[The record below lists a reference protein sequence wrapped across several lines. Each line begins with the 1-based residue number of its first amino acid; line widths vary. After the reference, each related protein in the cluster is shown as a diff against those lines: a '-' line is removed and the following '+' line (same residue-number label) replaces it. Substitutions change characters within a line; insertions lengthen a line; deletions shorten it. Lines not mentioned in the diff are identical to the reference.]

1 MKKLTK
7 LLVLV
12 MSLALICGIFAVA
25 AFAEDTT
32 GEVENG
38 ATETAKFEYT
48 DSEGVLVSLDATAEN
63 FVSALKNVPSGG
75 TVSLTGDATIIFSE
89 PEGFTGTGNNK
100 DYDIANRSAP
110 YTIDLG
116 GNTLVVATAY
126 PGQYRIKVNRKIT
139 VTNGTLATAGFK
151 STTSEAYAEYPLFFL
166 NNAQAELVFDN
177 VNTYS
182 GCLIYSYS
190 AQGASVTVKGGEHY
204 VLTGGRGA
212 DGAWFS
218 TRSNVNFSA
227 ENALF
232 YTNGSSY
239 VVSFN
244 AGYSAA
250 SKVTEGDKTYT
261 VVTPCT
267 ATFKGCT
274 LIDSGSNTLFKYGTE
289 FVNFTFD
296 DCDIF
301 GKIAFSA
308 STAVNKNADKDNADF
323 HVNMADH
330 PITSEN
336 VTFKNGTRVMGAKA
350 TFGYTVAEGNIG
362 YGISSVTETKNIN
375 VGSTTPYVDIVTNGK
390 SFEETIVPTDVSV
403 KFDVVVGSLEDA
415 WFTENNDY
423 AFTVTS
429 AGTTYYTDHL
439 SVALTY
445 APAGATITLN
455 KDYETVNH
463 GSVGIISNALTIDL
477 NGHRLSISQS
487 SYESYITIAT
497 NETVTIKNGVLVA
510 SGNNQLLNAGEA
522 WAVDRKL
529 DGGIPVFVA
538 YEGANGVTG
547 LAVDLV
553 VDNVDTYVPTIFH
566 NESATGSK
574 FTLNGGNHQALSTT
588 VKLSI
593 NGTKTTALG
602 NGGVIQSRTNTV
614 AEFNNANIYMT
625 YCSSLFA
632 NSHKNVPSG
641 TDSYTKL
648 TYTDCT
654 LIQAGVDN
662 KPIILYSDSNTYA
675 YFNGCDIYGAFITP
689 SKEAGEAFGTKN
701 VIFGEGTRHG
711 WATSYNVT
719 KDGVTTTYNVTTFEP
734 TIAEGIQKFTFN
746 STMKFSD
753 TITVGTTGQFHTND
767 GGVAA
772 FLTAKDFSKSWT
784 CNYAYGTPAF
794 ELVKDGETIQ
804 RPYNSGYT
812 LYTAISNAD
821 EGTTVKL
828 LADYTIE
835 TATSLGSIDKAL
847 TLDLNGHTITVIQE
861 HQNANFGI
869 SATATV
875 TIKNGTFIAGANN
888 SYANI
893 KGAPNYAA
901 PLFRTNATCDL
912 VFDNVTFYGSTVVY
926 NYGQRAA
933 TVKVTFNKFNYYGI
947 FNQADATSPSIVDS
961 RGNIAVTVTDS
972 NLYLEKG
979 YLLSSISNK
988 VTGADTVKKSTFI
1001 FDNCK
1006 IYSTDSSRS
1015 VISNASNR
1023 TFVEF
1028 TNCDIIGTFSPSLK
1042 DWDSSTDTKT
1052 NLNGVPS
1059 SAMPAT
1065 NIVFNEG
1072 CRWGYSGTSALTP
1085 TYKNGIIYLGDST
1098 STNDFFPSTG
1108 SFLNYQDGAF
1118 TIEDGKFVLPT
1129 VASSKTA
1136 TYNYSSSVVEGVDYV
1151 FEYVKGGATYWTP
1164 ETGTDT
1170 IVDVLNSATVGSTI
1184 KLLRDYTWKGTKVKY
1199 VQRDYTLDLG
1209 GFTFTHQ
1216 QSLNAN
1222 KNYTSS
1228 YLDLQNGTFTIKNGT
1243 IRAML
1248 VDAEGNDTGKNY
1260 PVIRMSYSSAAYK
1273 SITLNVEN
1281 VNTYVGPF
1289 IYNMNVP
1296 GVTINITGGE
1306 HHLTNSYQ
1314 NVSGSFIESRANT
1327 NATVT
1332 GAKFYVSNS
1341 TNGLVISMS
1350 YYQTTGDKASSF
1362 VFDGCE
1368 IVCNSSNKNIVPN
1381 SNEFTTIAFNNCK
1394 IVGSITPTKHSFDED
1409 FNGPKTGSIVLD
1421 SATTLETAKIVA
1433 DIVSLSDELMKQLTF
1448 KYTAKGVTY
1457 YATVEDLAAVITNA
1471 DEDTDVTDDVATLVL
1486 LDDIRVHLT
1495 ANLSIGKN
1503 ITIDLNGHT
1512 LFIEQNGIKND
1523 KGAFTASY
1531 SLVTSKSL
1539 KFMNGTVMLAASEQ
1553 YGFGKATAIVQPG
1566 SGAKIYFKDTN
1577 TYGYALTYSY
1587 DKAYSVFVD
1596 GGEHHVN
1603 AAPGNVTYP
1612 GWICGNSNITADV
1625 RNATIYLEY
1634 KSAYLVGFQNY
1645 KVATNVTPESTASFY
1660 NCTIV
1665 DNDSENGIIQGLN
1678 KYSTVT
1684 FEKCDIFGKI
1694 APGATSN
1701 DGDNKNP
1708 VAGSIVIGAGCRFTN
1723 DTIGNSAVKVGAGV
1737 RITEKEF
1744 TETLTFKAANSLWNV
1759 EGFKL
1764 EDSTKTVTYT
1774 MCDAALAGDQGDV
1787 ENSFSVIVNGEV
1799 IGAYADL
1806 ASAIEAA
1813 PAGATIK
1820 LLNDVTIDAYGL
1832 IATID
1837 KALTIDLDGKH
1848 LQIVQ
1853 HMANSQIII
1862 NTTAPVTITNGR
1874 ISCAADAVYR
1884 KTLTSTGQAYDV
1896 GEPIFVSTSVAVDF
1910 TLNGISTYSAGLFYN
1925 TVSGSKF
1932 TVIGGY
1938 HKQNSIT
1945 YPNLTYL
1952 DRALIVSK
1960 ANITVLFQNASID
1973 MDWCGSLLISTAH
1986 NESSYDNAHSTF
1998 TYENCQVYY
2007 TGNDNQIIRVA
2018 NDKTFVY
2025 FKGSDVYGAFVRPT
2039 KKDGSNFTSANL
2051 HFDAN
2056 TTWYNVNPAGKTLVT
2071 PTLPEGYIFASAIGS
2086 AANISFTKYAI
2097 AGQIHN
2103 GTLIFP
2109 ATSTTGSFTVNSVV
2123 AVKGNAQASIT
2134 AGNHVIYCLE
2144 NATLADIVK
2153 IAMAYDGSVITFLS
2167 DITFQPTGY
2176 MDITKNVTFDL
2187 NGHVLTLIH
2196 DGQDK
2201 TFRLNAAVT
2210 ATFENGTIITT
2221 PGASYAENNS
2231 TFCFVYV
2238 NANNANL
2245 VFDGVDGRVTT
2256 LVYAWG
2262 ASYTITVND
2271 GTFVLDTA
2279 AAGMNTSG
2287 FISGQANITA
2297 TVNNTTLFVEN
2308 GYILGAS
2315 SYRQFHNQN
2324 NKETTIEDVKKG
2336 IKSTFTFNNCNI
2348 IGNNVN
2354 KNLISNANEFTTV
2367 TFNGGTIYGNISP
2380 IKNASDGTLNYIQI
2394 GNKFYTN
2401 PTVCTCATFSDTN
2414 GDGKCDNVVGESA
2427 CGKFDPA
2434 ASIKSFTFAE
2444 STAANF
2450 IIGKGTYFSAST
2462 NVKLK
2467 TTLADK
2473 LIAQNIA
2480 KNINIGGINYSFDY
2494 VADYVYVIWY
2504 DANGNELERVPVD
2517 DDFTGIAAPEYTVP
2531 ATGANNGWYQI
2542 GGFVQGGWTTTF
2554 GGNTAVDFSTITDF
2568 SANLNFYP
2576 QASGGI
2582 TAYLS
2587 AAMYNLSIVGQIRN
2601 NFYIPVD
2608 MPENVEILRVY
2619 LVDENGNMIKEVA
2632 GTEILFRDYKNDPVY
2647 YTMYVINYVDAV
2659 SFTESTRVWVDYT
2672 VDGTPLTQKYT
2683 ISPEKYANTVYADS
2697 QKTEG
2702 NQYNDAAYEVV
2713 ADLVRYSYLLSEY
2726 AKAANSSFVID
2737 ASLADLYNKMK
2748 GLCSELP
2755 TDMTPDKSV
2764 NESALAGVGSIAFE
2778 ASEFNPRW
2786 KFTLNESAQIVDIKI
2801 TLLGYNSGV
2810 LDDRTNYGEQIY
2822 GITTVTKTNGYIT
2835 EAYTQNI
2842 PVYNLTQPFTI
2853 TMVKADGTEIS
2864 AITDLNTYY
2873 ADVKD
2878 VAAVADFLK
2887 AVVALANSTVSY
2899 KFPDGKITVN
2909 DVADFWECD
2918 HPADMVNKLD
2928 EVVAYTNVFKPHY
2941 CQKCDSYLFYYED
2954 YGAVADGVTAHN
2966 RATHISG
2973 TNNYEAIYWT
2983 HANANE
2989 WKARTDLSGG
2999 KHVAVIG
3006 NSDPTVA
3013 KNYYISLPEGI
3024 GLYKIDTNLDG
3035 VVDTVYKNGQNLDSI
3050 IVATDTS
3057 WNGVNLLIDD
3067 DSICNHVYSAYDA
3080 DDPNKPATKEE
3091 FAGCDC
3097 GRKHAYTGQPI
3108 FILDEYGSEKVEQ
3121 NWKGKL
3127 TSLSAGA
3134 TNIGFAPGRDML
3146 VHLVDADKN
3155 IYLRY
3160 GANASNG
3167 NAISEVILVHAD
3179 GTIDPSTPV
3188 QWDYTNLNNQDSDKV
3203 MAYAVD
3209 TEEIKISG
3217 LDANGQ
3223 INAIF
3228 ETYVNNDVKQ
3238 YLYHYEQSARNITIR
3253 RSNATVEGLDRIF
3266 LEEAAD
3272 NANNTNDRMAYTFI
3286 KVEYCSD
3293 VTIKD
3298 MLVMNHNSHGGDT
3311 GTSQGSYE
3319 FSAGY
3324 ANDVKWINCDTKN
3337 MFSAGKDGS
3346 LIAYPVYRGLFGTNH
3361 MRNMYLADCTLNSFD
3376 AHTGAYN
3383 VTIEN
3388 STFDH
3393 MNFIGGGL
3401 IKLTNVT
3408 VYPDKDY
3415 AAAIYLRTDYGSTW
3429 KGDLEIDGLTIM
3441 YGEGDMPNNNVIS
3454 LIYGIYVNQYWGF
3467 DTYMPQNVTI
3477 NNFHVEKYKAEII
3490 NGERIETT
3498 LGRDGSDVVV
3508 YYYYG
3513 ATAAAYNKKAGHIN
3527 NLTASEVPATS
3538 AAGKHGPQDK
3548 GDSSITYDY
3557 GTNHLVCTK
3566 NLTITNS
3573 VTMNLPTGDFWKDMN
3588 VSMNGSEYVWTEKK
3602 IGSIVLSAGFEKQ

>member
-1 MKKLTK
+1 MKKSIKILT
-7 LLVLV
+7 LVL
-12 MSLALICGIFAVA
+12 SLALICGALVVA
-25 AFAEDTT
+25 AFAEGETT
-32 GEVENG
+32 IVGITTYAAADFENAKTFDYTPG
-38 ATETAKFEYT
+38 TAKNFGLDQDGKKAVNLDYKKSGGDVVLEKNEVDGNTYFYMDWGTEYEAASG
-48 DSEGVLVSLDATAEN
+48 SEAPYLQASGGNAWV
-63 FVSALKNVPSGG
+63 NVPSADKGELLTEVKYYIFDFDISFSAPQQFKSG
-75 TVSLTGDATIIFSE
+75 TIQHSVYYSSCATDAEKPTASGSGTSYNSFNTFKLSLINNNNVVTIGINGESE
-89 PEGFTGTGNNK
+89 KAVVGANGSWSHVTWILEPYTVTDDNGENFAAKMYLVVDGVIIDVVDHVNNLDSSKFTGGDRTLFYSRDTRITAVGSPAGGSACFDNVALRGFDSTYNGNLASVLAGGIGANLSAWESNL
-100 DYDIANRSAP
+100 YDASKMPAGKAVAKFGEGENEKYFDSLQKAIDAASAGD
-110 YTIDLG
+110 TI
-116 GNTLVVATAY
+116 TLCGDVTD
-126 PGQYRIKVNRKIT
+126 T
-139 VTNGTLATAGFK
+139 VTINKPLTINCGEYTLATPNVAEMHIGALDETTKIYSVNFAFDTEANDHYFTITVGEKNYYTNDISVALSYAPSGTTIDFNSDYYVVSAGNLATIKHGMTINLNGHTFGVSQSAQVDTYIK
-151 STTSEAYAEYPLFFL
+151 IDTTEPVVINGGNGMIVASNNNSSGITGADRAYPIFTTEKAVNFTL
-166 NNAQAELVFDN
+166 NN
-177 VNTYS
+177 VNTAVGAILYNIS
-182 GCLIYSYS
+182 GN
-190 AQGASVTVKGGEHY
+190 GAKLTVNGGEHY
-204 VLTGGRGA
+204 GIYVTQKTFERGMVV
-212 DGAWFS
+212 S
-218 TRSNVNFSA
+218 RSNIDVVFNDA
-227 ENALF
+227 KIHMTYMNALSASSHTAISSGTKLSTFTYNNCYIVQQDATHSLIRQADADSYF
-232 YTNGSSY
+232 YFNDSYVYGLFTRKAGSGKYTGANLIFGEGSAWGSSGSTPNTGNYGSGDGNANFTAADFTVAEGFNSYVITNVTAYTKFVSGSYLNVTSDDKFADTTANTFKTVAKNGSSY
-239 VVSFN
+239 
-244 AGYSAA
+244 
-250 SKVTEGDKTYT
+250 TYT
-261 VVTPCT
+261 
-267 ATFKGCT
+267 
-274 LIDSGSNTLFKYGTE
+274 LSLFSEKAE
-289 FVNFTFD
+289 DMFD
-296 DCDIF
+296 VIF
-301 GKIAFSA
+301 
-308 STAVNKNADKDNADF
+308 
-323 HVNMADH
+323 
-330 PITSEN
+330 
-336 VTFKNGTRVMGAKA
+336 
-350 TFGYTVAEGNIG
+350 
-362 YGISSVTETKNIN
+362 
-375 VGSTTPYVDIVTNGK
+375 TNGEK
-390 SFEETIVPTDVSV
+390 T
-403 KFDVVVGSLEDA
+403 A
-415 WFTENNDY
+415 Y
-423 AFTVTS
+423 A
-429 AGTTYYTDHL
+429 
-439 SVALTY
+439 
-445 APAGATITLN
+445 
-455 KDYETVNH
+455 
-463 GSVGIISNALTIDL
+463 
-477 NGHRLSISQS
+477 
-487 SYESYITIAT
+487 
-497 NETVTIKNGVLVA
+497 
-510 SGNNQLLNAGEA
+510 
-522 WAVDRKL
+522 
-529 DGGIPVFVA
+529 
-538 YEGANGVTG
+538 
-547 LAVDLV
+547 
-553 VDNVDTYVPTIFH
+553 
-566 NESATGSK
+566 
-574 FTLNGGNHQALSTT
+574 TLNGATT
-588 VKLSI
+588 LA
-593 NGTKTTALG
+593 T
-602 NGGVIQSRTNTV
+602 VI
-614 AEFNNANIYMT
+614 
-625 YCSSLFA
+625 
-632 NSHKNVPSG
+632 
-641 TDSYTKL
+641 
-648 TYTDCT
+648 
-654 LIQAGVDN
+654 
-662 KPIILYSDSNTYA
+662 
-675 YFNGCDIYGAFITP
+675 
-689 SKEAGEAFGTKN
+689 
-701 VIFGEGTRHG
+701 
-711 WATSYNVT
+711 
-719 KDGVTTTYNVTTFEP
+719 
-734 TIAEGIQKFTFN
+734 
-746 STMKFSD
+746 
-753 TITVGTTGQFHTND
+753 
-767 GGVAA
+767 AA
-772 FLTAKDFSKSWT
+772 
-784 CNYAYGTPAF
+784 
-794 ELVKDGETIQ
+794 
-804 RPYNSGYT
+804 
-812 LYTAISNAD
+812 AD

-835 TATSLGSIDKAL
+835 TASSLASIDKAL

-861 HQNANFGI
+861 NQNANFGI

-888 SYANI
+888 SYTNI

-901 PLFRTNATCDL
+901 PLFRTNAACDL

-1042 DWDSSTDTKT
+1042 DWDSSTDTAT

-1059 SAMPAT
+1059 SAMPAA
-1065 NIVFNEG
+1065 NIIFNEG
-1072 CRWGYSGTSALTP
+1072 CRWGYSDTSALTP

-1136 TYNYSSSVVEGVDYV
+1136 TYNYASSVVEGVDYV
-1151 FEYVKGGATYWTP
+1151 FEYVKGGNTYWTP
-1164 ETGTDT
+1164 ETSTDT
-1170 IVDVLNSATVGSTI
+1170 IVDILNNATVGSTI

-1199 VQRDYTLDLG
+1199 VQRDYTLDLD

-1216 QSLNAN
+1216 QSFNSA
-1222 KNYTSS
+1222 KNYTTS

-1243 IRAML
+1243 IRSIL
-1248 VDAEGNDTGKNY
+1248 LDGGLDTGKNY
-1260 PVIRMSYSSAAYK
+1260 PFIRMSYSSAAYK
-1273 SITLNVEN
+1273 SITLNIEN
-1281 VNTYVGPF
+1281 VNTYGGTF
-1289 IYNMNVP
+1289 IYNMTVP
-1296 GVTINITGGE
+1296 GVTVNVTGGE

-1314 NVSGSFIESRANT
+1314 NVSGSFIESRANI

-1341 TNGLVISMS
+1341 TNGLVVSMS
-1350 YYQTTGDKASSF
+1350 YKQTTGDKASSF

-1368 IVCNSSNKNIVPN
+1368 IVCDSSNKNIVPI
-1381 SNEFTTIAFNNCK
+1381 SNEFTTIAFNNCN
-1394 IVGSITPTKHSFDED
+1394 IVGSITPAKHSFDSA
-1409 FNGPKTGSIVLD
+1409 FNGPKTGSVVLD
-1421 SATTLETAKIVA
+1421 SATTLDA
-1433 DIVSLSDELMKQLTF
+1433 DTILADVVSMSDANMQQFCF
-1448 KYTAKGVTY
+1448 KYIANGATY
-1457 YATVEDLAAVITNA
+1457 YTSCDLATAISRA
-1471 DEDTDVTDDVATLVL
+1471 GEDTDVTDDVATLVFL
-1486 LDDIRVHLT
+1486 KDIEF
-1495 ANLSIGKN
+1495 NLEEDLGISKN
-1503 ITIDLNGHT
+1503 LTIDLGGKT
-1512 LFIEQNGIKND
+1512 LYLGQSAQAGFSP
-1523 KGAFTASY
+1523 ASG
-1531 SLVTSKSL
+1531 KSFKL
-1539 KFMNGTVMLAASEQ
+1539 MNGTVCVAAENAYANNKDDMQ
-1553 YGFGKATAIVQPG
+1553 THAIVANIG
-1566 SGAKIYFKDTN
+1566 SNAKVYYKDVN
-1577 TYGYALTYSY
+1577 TYGYAITYSWGNP
-1587 DKAYSVFVD
+1587 YSVFVD
-1596 GGEHHVN
+1596 GGEHHMYTAFDN
-1603 AAPGNVTYP
+1603 LTYP
-1612 GWICGNSNITADV
+1612 GWICGNHNITAEV
-1625 RNATIYLEY
+1625 KNATIYLEY

-1645 KVATNVTPESTASFY
+1645 KATSVTPESTAYFY

-1665 DNDSENGIIQGLN
+1665 DNDSEKGIIQGLN
-1678 KYSTVT
+1678 KYSTVN

-1694 APGATSN
+1694 APGATTN
-1701 DGDNKNP
+1701 DGENDKNP
-1708 VAGSIVIGAGCRFTN
+1708 VNGSIVIGAGCRFTN
-1723 DTIGNSAVKVGAGV
+1723 DTIGNSVVKVDAGV
-1737 RITEKEF
+1737 RITAKEF

-1764 EDSTKTVTYT
+1764 EDATKTVTYT
-1774 MCDAALAGDQGDV
+1774 LCDAALAGDQGDV
-1787 ENSFSVIVNGEV
+1787 ENIFSVIVNGEA

-1820 LLNDVTIDAYGL
+1820 LLSDVTIDAYGL

-1848 LQIVQ
+1848 LQIIQYVVGG
-1853 HMANSQIII
+1853 QIYI

-1874 ISCAADAVYR
+1874 ISCAADAAYR
-1884 KTLTSTGQAYDV
+1884 KTFTTTTLAYDV

-1945 YPNLTYL
+1945 YPMDTYL

-1973 MDWCGSLLISTAH
+1973 MDWCGSLLVSTAQ

-2007 TGNDNQIIRVA
+2007 TGNNNQIIRVA

-2051 HFDAN
+2051 HFDTN

-2071 PTLPEGYIFASAIGS
+2071 PTLPEGYIFASTTGN
-2086 AANISFTKYAI
+2086 AAKISFVKYNI
-2097 AGQIHN
+2097 TGQIHA

-2109 ATSTTGSFTVNSVV
+2109 ATSTTGSFTVGSVV
-2123 AVKGNAQASIT
+2123 VKEGDLAYKIT
-2134 AGNHVIYCLE
+2134 AGDTVNYYAKDI
-2144 NATLADIVK
+2144 ALADIVK
-2153 IAMAYDGSVITFLS
+2153 AAMSYDGAVVTFLA
-2167 DITFQPTGY
+2167 DITFQPTGF

-2210 ATFENGTIITT
+2210 ATFENGTIVTT
-2221 PGASYAENNS
+2221 PGASYEKENR

-2238 NANNANL
+2238 NTSNANL

-2256 LVYAWG
+2256 LVYSYG
-2262 ASYTITVND
+2262 FSYTITVND
-2271 GTFVLDTA
+2271 GTFLFDTA
-2279 AAGMNTSG
+2279 AGGMNTPG

-2308 GYILGAS
+2308 SYILGAS
-2315 SYRQFHNQN
+2315 SYRQFHNLSGSKN
-2324 NKETTIEDVKKG
+2324 TIESVKEA

-2348 IGNNVN
+2348 IGNSAS
-2354 KNLISNANEFTTV
+2354 KNLIGNANEFTTV

-2380 IKNASDGTLNYIQI
+2380 EKNASDGTFKYVQI
-2394 GNKFYTN
+2394 GDKFYTN
-2401 PTVCTCATFSDTN
+2401 PTACTCATFSDTN
-2414 GDGKCDNVVGESA
+2414 SDGKCDNVVGEAA
-2427 CGKFDPA
+2427 CGKFDP
-2434 ASIKSFTFAE
+2434 ASIKSFTFAD

-2480 KNINIGGINYSFDY
+2480 ENINIGGINYHFDY
-2494 VADYVYVIWY
+2494 VADYAYVIWH

-2517 DDFTGIAAPEYTVP
+2517 DSFTGIVAPEYTVP

-2697 QKTEG
+2697 QKAEG

-2755 TDMTPDKSV
+2755 TDMTPDESV
-2764 NESALAGVGSIAFE
+2764 DESALAGVGSIAFE

-2853 TMVKADGTEIS
+2853 TMVKANGTEIS
-2864 AITDLNTYY
+2864 ATTDLNTYY

-2899 KFPDGKITVN
+2899 KFPDGKVTVN

-2983 HANANE
+2983 HENANE

-3146 VHLVDADKN
+3146 VHLVDADKK

-3167 NAISEVILVHAD
+3167 NAITEVILVHAD

-3203 MAYAVD
+3203 IAYSVD

-3217 LDANGQ
+3217 LDSNGQ

-3298 MLVMNHNSHGGDT
+3298 MLVMNHNSHAGDT

-3324 ANDVKWINCDTKN
+3324 ANDVKWINCNTKN
-3337 MFSAGKDGS
+3337 MFSAAKDGS

-3361 MRNMYLADCTLNSFD
+3361 MRNMYLADCYLNSFD

-3401 IKLTNVT
+3401 IKLTDVT
-3408 VYPDKDY
+3408 VYTAKNY
-3415 AAAIYLRTDYGSTW
+3415 GSAINLRTDYGSTW
-3429 KGDLEIDGLTIM
+3429 NGDLEIDGLTVK
-3441 YGEGDMPNNNVIS
+3441 YGEDENAKPKRIT
-3454 LIYGIYVNQYWGF
+3454 LIYGEYENQYWGF

-3477 NNFHVEKYKAEII
+3477 NNFHVESYRAEIV
-3490 NGERIETT
+3490 NGERVETFVE
-3498 LGRDGSDVVV
+3498 RDGNISV
-3508 YYYYG
+3508 YYYY
-3513 ATAAAYNKKAGHIN
+3513 ATNS
-3527 NLTASEVPATS
+3527 LEESDVPDTS
-3538 AAGKHGPQDK
+3538 AAGIHGPQDK

-3573 VTMNLPTGDFWKDMN
+3573 VTMNLPTGDFWKNMN
-3588 VSMNGSEYVWTEKK
+3588 FSMNGSEYVWTEKK
-3602 IGSIVLSAGFEKQ
+3602 IAGYVYSAGFEKQ

>member
-1 MKKLTK
+1 MKKSIKILT
-7 LLVLV
+7 LVL
-12 MSLALICGIFAVA
+12 SLALICGALVVA
-25 AFAEDTT
+25 AFAEGETT
-32 GEVENG
+32 IVGITTYAAADFENAKTFTYTPG
-38 ATETAKFEYT
+38 TAKNFGLDQDGKNAVNLDYKKSGGDVVLKKNEVDGNTYFYMDWGT
-48 DSEGVLVSLDATAEN
+48 KYEAASGSEAPYLQAFGGNKWV
-63 FVSALKNVPSGG
+63 NVPSADKGELLTEMKYYIFDFDISFSAPQQFKSG
-75 TVSLTGDATIIFSE
+75 TIQHSVYYSSCAVDAENPTASASGTSYNNFNTFKLSLSNNDNVVTININGESEKAVVGANGSWSHVTWILEPYTVTDANGENFAAKMYLVVDGVIIDVVDHVNNVDSSK
-89 PEGFTGTGNNK
+89 FTGGDRTLFYSRDTRINAVGSPAGGSACFDNIALRSFASTYNGNLATVLANGVGAELTAWESNL
-100 DYDIANRSAP
+100 YDASKMPAGIPLAQLGETYYTDLQAAIDAANAGD
-110 YTIDLG
+110 TITLC
-116 GNTLVVATAY
+116 GNVTD
-126 PGQYRIKVNRKIT
+126 T
-139 VTNGTLATAGFK
+139 VTINKPLTINCGEYTLATPNVAEMHIGALDETTKIYSVNFVFDTEANDHYFTITVGEKNYYTNDISVALNYAPSGTTIDFK
-151 STTSEAYAEYPLFFL
+151 SDYYVVSAGNLATIKHGMTINLNGHTFGVSQSAQVDTYIKIDTTEPVVINGGNGMIVASNNNNSGITDADRAFPIFTTEKAVNFTL
-166 NNAQAELVFDN
+166 NN
-177 VNTYS
+177 VNTAVGAILYNIS
-182 GCLIYSYS
+182 GN
-190 AQGASVTVKGGEHY
+190 GAKLTVNGGEHY
-204 VLTGGRGA
+204 GIYSTQKTFERGMVVSRSNIDVVFNDAKIYMTYMNALSASSHTAISSGDKRSTFTYNNCYIVQQSPTHSLIRQADADSYFYFNNSYVYGLFTRKVASGKYTGANLIFGEGSAWGSSGSTPDTGNYGSGETNANFTAADFTIA
-212 DGAWFS
+212 DGFNSYVIIDVTAYTKFVS
-218 TRSNVNFSA
+218 GSYLNVTSDDKFADATANTFKTVA
-227 ENALF
+227 K
-232 YTNGSSY
+232 NGSSY
-239 VVSFN
+239 I
-244 AGYSAA
+244 
-250 SKVTEGDKTYT
+250 YT
-261 VVTPCT
+261 
-267 ATFKGCT
+267 
-274 LIDSGSNTLFKYGTE
+274 LSLFSEKAE
-289 FVNFTFD
+289 
-296 DCDIF
+296 DIF
-301 GKIAFSA
+301 DVMFTKDGK
-308 STAVNKNADKDNADF
+308 
-323 HVNMADH
+323 
-330 PITSEN
+330 
-336 VTFKNGTRVMGAKA
+336 
-350 TFGYTVAEGNIG
+350 TV
-362 YGISSVTETKNIN
+362 
-375 VGSTTPYVDIVTNGK
+375 
-390 SFEETIVPTDVSV
+390 
-403 KFDVVVGSLEDA
+403 
-415 WFTENNDY
+415 Y
-423 AFTVTS
+423 A
-429 AGTTYYTDHL
+429 
-439 SVALTY
+439 
-445 APAGATITLN
+445 
-455 KDYETVNH
+455 
-463 GSVGIISNALTIDL
+463 
-477 NGHRLSISQS
+477 
-487 SYESYITIAT
+487 
-497 NETVTIKNGVLVA
+497 
-510 SGNNQLLNAGEA
+510 
-522 WAVDRKL
+522 
-529 DGGIPVFVA
+529 
-538 YEGANGVTG
+538 
-547 LAVDLV
+547 
-553 VDNVDTYVPTIFH
+553 
-566 NESATGSK
+566 
-574 FTLNGGNHQALSTT
+574 TLNGATT
-588 VKLSI
+588 LA
-593 NGTKTTALG
+593 T
-602 NGGVIQSRTNTV
+602 VI
-614 AEFNNANIYMT
+614 AA
-625 YCSSLFA
+625 A
-632 NSHKNVPSG
+632 
-641 TDSYTKL
+641 
-648 TYTDCT
+648 
-654 LIQAGVDN
+654 
-662 KPIILYSDSNTYA
+662 
-675 YFNGCDIYGAFITP
+675 
-689 SKEAGEAFGTKN
+689 
-701 VIFGEGTRHG
+701 
-711 WATSYNVT
+711 
-719 KDGVTTTYNVTTFEP
+719 
-734 TIAEGIQKFTFN
+734 
-746 STMKFSD
+746 D
-753 TITVGTTGQFHTND
+753 T
-767 GGVAA
+767 
-772 FLTAKDFSKSWT
+772 
-784 CNYAYGTPAF
+784 
-794 ELVKDGETIQ
+794 
-804 RPYNSGYT
+804 
-812 LYTAISNAD
+812 
-821 EGTTVKL
+821 GTTVKL

-835 TATSLGSIDKAL
+835 TASSVASIDKAL

-861 HQNANFGI
+861 NQNANFGI

-947 FNQADATSPSIVDS
+947 FYQADATSPSIVDS

-972 NLYLEKG
+972 NLYLEKA

-1006 IYSTDSSRS
+1006 IYSTDSSSS
-1015 VISNASNR
+1015 VISNANNR

-1028 TNCDIIGTFSPSLK
+1028 TNCDIIGIFSPSLNN
-1042 DWDSSTDTKT
+1042 WDKNASD
-1052 NLNGVPS
+1052 NVNGVTS
-1059 SAMPAT
+1059 SAMPAA
-1065 NIVFNEG
+1065 NIIFNEG

-1129 VASSKTA
+1129 VSSSKTA

-1216 QSLNAN
+1216 QSFNAN
-1222 KNYTSS
+1222 KDYTTS

-1248 VDAEGNDTGKNY
+1248 LDAEGNDTGKNY
-1260 PVIRMSYSSAAYK
+1260 PFIRMTYSSAAYK

-1281 VNTYVGPF
+1281 VNTYGGPF
-1289 IYNMNVP
+1289 IYNLTAP

-1350 YYQTTGDKASSF
+1350 YKQTTGDKASSF

-1368 IVCNSSNKNIVPN
+1368 IVCDSSNKNIVPN

-1394 IVGSITPTKHSFDED
+1394 IVGSITPTKHSFDSAL
-1409 FNGPKTGSIVLD
+1409 NGPKTGSVVLD

-1433 DIVSLSDELMKQLTF
+1433 DIVSLSDELMKKLTF

-1471 DEDTDVTDDVATLVL
+1471 DTDSNVTDDVATIVL
-1486 LDDIRVHLT
+1486 LNDISINLT
-1495 ANLSIGKN
+1495 ANLSISKN
-1503 ITIDLNGHT
+1503 ITIDLGGKT
-1512 LFIEQNGIKND
+1512 LYLGQSAQAGFSPAAGISFK
-1523 KGAFTASY
+1523 
-1531 SLVTSKSL
+1531 L
-1539 KFMNGTVMLAASEQ
+1539 MNGTVCVAAENAYNNNKTDMQ
-1553 YGFGKATAIVQPG
+1553 THAIVANIG
-1566 SGAKIYFKDTN
+1566 SNAKVYYKDVN
-1577 TYGYALTYSY
+1577 TYGYAITYSY

-1596 GGEHHVN
+1596 GGEHHMYTN
-1603 AAPGNVTYP
+1603 FDNLTYP
-1612 GWICGNSNITADV
+1612 GWICGNHNITAEV
-1625 RNATIYLEY
+1625 KNASIYLEY
-1634 KSAYLVGFQNY
+1634 KAAYLVGFQNY
-1645 KVATNVTPESTASFY
+1645 KVAADATHKSTAYFY

-1665 DNDSENGIIQGLN
+1665 DTDETAGIIQGLN

-1694 APGATSN
+1694 APVATGN
-1701 DGDNKNP
+1701 DAAADKNP
-1708 VAGSIVIGAGCRFTN
+1708 VAGSITIGAGCRFTN

-1787 ENSFSVIVNGEV
+1787 ENSFSVIVNGEA
-1799 IGAYADL
+1799 IGEYTDL

-1820 LLNDVTIDAYGL
+1820 LLSDVTIDAYGL

-1874 ISCAADAVYR
+1874 ISCAADAAYR
-1884 KTLTSTGQAYDV
+1884 KTLTTTNQAYDV
-1896 GEPIFVSTSVAVDF
+1896 GEPIFVATSVAVDF

-1945 YPNLTYL
+1945 YPTATYL
-1952 DRALIVSK
+1952 DRALVVSK

-2018 NDKTFVY
+2018 NSKTFVY

-2039 KKDGSNFTSANL
+2039 NKDSSISGSNFTSANL

-2086 AANISFTKYAI
+2086 AAKISFTKYAI
-2097 AGQIHN
+2097 AGQIHA
-2103 GTLIFP
+2103 GTLSFP

-2123 AVKGNAQASIT
+2123 AVKGNAQAYIT
-2134 AGNHVIYCLE
+2134 AGNHVIYCFE

-2153 IAMAYDGSVITFLS
+2153 IAMSYNGSVITFLT

-2201 TFRLNAAVT
+2201 TFNLNAAVT

-2221 PGASYAENNS
+2221 PGASYEKENR

-2238 NANNANL
+2238 SANNANL
-2245 VFDGVDGRVTT
+2245 VFDGVSGRVTT

-2271 GTFVLDTA
+2271 GTFVLDTVA
-2279 AAGMNTSG
+2279 GGMNTSG

-2308 GYILGAS
+2308 SYVVGAS
-2315 SYRQFHNQN
+2315 SYRQFHNLSGTTN
-2324 NKETTIEDVKKG
+2324 TIESVKEA

-2348 IGNNVN
+2348 IGNSAS
-2354 KNLISNANEFTTV
+2354 KNLIGNANEFTTV
-2367 TFNGGTIYGNISP
+2367 TFNGGTIYGNIAP
-2380 IKNASDGTLNYIQI
+2380 IKNGSDGTLKYVQI
-2394 GNKFYTN
+2394 GDKFYTN
-2401 PTVCTCATFSDTN
+2401 PDACTCATFSDTN
-2414 GDGKCDNVVGESA
+2414 SDGKCDVCEKLNPER
-2427 CGKFDPA
+2427 
-2434 ASIKSFTFAE
+2434 IESFTFAE
-2444 STAANF
+2444 STNANF

-2462 NVKLK
+2462 NVKVK

-2473 LIAQNIA
+2473 LIAQNID
-2480 KNINIGGINYSFDY
+2480 KNINIGGINYYFDY
-2494 VADYVYVIWY
+2494 VTDYVYVIWH

-2517 DDFTGIAAPEYTVP
+2517 DNFTGIAAPEYTVP

-2608 MPENVEILRVY
+2608 MPENVKILGVY
-2619 LVDENGNMIKEVA
+2619 IVDENGNKIKDIS
-2632 GTEILFRDYKNDPVY
+2632 GTEILFKDHRNEPVY
-2647 YTMYVINYVDAV
+2647 YTMYVINYVDAIAL
-2659 SFTESTRVWVDYT
+2659 TESTRVWVDYT
-2672 VDGTPLTQKYT
+2672 VNDITLTQKYT
-2683 ISPEKYANTVYADS
+2683 ISPEKYVNTVYADYVNE
-2697 QKTEG
+2697 TE
-2702 NQYNDAAYEVV
+2702 QYNDAAYNVV
-2713 ADLVRYSYLLSEY
+2713 ADLVRYSYFISVY
-2726 AKAANSSFVID
+2726 ANVED
-2737 ASLADLYNKMK
+2737 ATLTDLYGKMSA
-2748 GLCSELP
+2748 LCSDLS
-2755 TDMTPDKSV
+2755 TDMTPDASV
-2764 NESALAGVGSIAFE
+2764 DTSAIKGLGTIAFE
-2778 ASEFNPRW
+2778 ASQFNPRW

-2801 TLLGYNSGV
+2801 TLQGYNAGF
-2810 LDDRTNYGEQIY
+2810 LDDRTNFGTQTY
-2822 GITTVTKTNGYIT
+2822 GITSVTKVNGYIT
-2835 EAYTQNI
+2835 SAYTANI
-2842 PVYNLTQPFTI
+2842 PVYNLIQPFTI
-2853 TMVKADGTEIS
+2853 TMTKADGTEIS
-2864 AITDLNTYY
+2864 AIFDLNSYY
-2873 ADVKD
+2873 QSVKGT
-2878 VAAVADFLK
+2878 AAAADFLES
-2887 AVVALANSTVSY
+2887 VVALANSTIAY
-2899 KFPDGKITVN
+2899 KFPDGKVTVN
-2909 DVADFWECD
+2909 EVADFWECD
-2918 HPADMVNKLD
+2918 HPADMVNELP
-2928 EVVAYTNVFKPHY
+2928 EHVAYTNVFKPHY

-2954 YGAVADGVTAHN
+2954 YGAVADGVTAHK

-3006 NSDPTVA
+3006 NTDPTVA

-3035 VVDTVYKNGQNLDSI
+3035 EVDTVYKNGQNLGSI

-3067 DSICNHVYSAYDA
+3067 DAICNNYASNYDSK
-3080 DDPNKPATKEE
+3080 DPNKPTEP
-3091 FAGCDC
+3091 CNC
-3097 GRKHAYTGQPI
+3097 GRKHAYVDQPI
-3108 FILDEYGSEKVEQ
+3108 FALDEYGSEKVEQ

-3146 VHLVDADKN
+3146 VHLVDADKK

-3167 NAISEVILVHAD
+3167 NAISEVILVHRD

-3188 QWDYTNLNNQDSDKV
+3188 QWDYTNLNNQASDKV
-3203 MAYAVD
+3203 MAYAAD
-3209 TEEIKISG
+3209 AEEIKISG

-3238 YLYHYEQSARNITIR
+3238 YLYHYESCGRNITIR

-3272 NANNTNDRMAYTFI
+3272 NANNTNDRMAYTFV

-3298 MLVMNHNSHGGDT
+3298 MLVMNHNSHNGDT
-3311 GTSQGSYE
+3311 GASQGSYE
-3319 FSAGY
+3319 FSAGN

-3346 LIAYPVYRGLFGTNH
+3346 LLAYPIYRGLFGTNH
-3361 MRNMYLADCTLNSFD
+3361 TRNMYLADCFLNSFD

-3415 AAAIYLRTDYGSTW
+3415 GAAIYLRTDYGSTW
-3429 KGDLEIDGLTIM
+3429 KGDLEIDTLTIK
-3441 YGEGDMPNNNVIS
+3441 YGVGDMPDRIT
-3454 LIYGIYVNQYWGF
+3454 LIYGKYENQYWGF

-3477 NNFHVEKYKAEII
+3477 NNFHVESYKAEIV
-3490 NGERIETT
+3490 NGERVETFVE
-3498 LGRDGSDVVV
+3498 RDGDINV
-3508 YYYYG
+3508 YYYY
-3513 ATAAAYNKKAGHIN
+3513 AANSLKE
-3527 NLTASEVPATS
+3527 SDVPATS
-3538 AAGKHGPQDK
+3538 AEGKYGPE
-3548 GDSSITYDY
+3548 GNIINENATSNY
-3557 GTNHLVCTK
+3557 GTNHLECTK

-3573 VTMNLPTGDFWKDMN
+3573 VTLTLPTGDFWKNMN
-3588 VSMNGSEYVWTEKK
+3588 ISMNGSEYVWTDY
-3602 IGSIVLSAGFEKQ
+3602 VVWAGFKKQ

>member
-38 ATETAKFEYT
+38 TTETAKFEYKN
-48 DSEGVLVSLDATAEN
+48 SEGVVVSLDATAEN

-89 PEGFTGTGNNK
+89 EEGFTGSGSNK
-100 DYDIANRSAP
+100 DYNIANRYTP

-126 PGQYRIKVNRKIT
+126 PGQYRILVNQKLT
-139 VTNGTLATAGFK
+139 VTNGTLAIAGFN
-151 STTSEAYAEYPLFFL
+151 STTDAAYAEYPLFFL
-166 NNAQAELVFDN
+166 NNPSAKLVFDN

-190 AQGASVTVKGGEHY
+190 AKGASVTVKGGEHY
-204 VLTGGRGA
+204 MLTGGRGA

-239 VVSFN
+239 FVSFD

-267 ATFKGCT
+267 AEFKGCT
-274 LIDSGSNTLFKYGTE
+274 LIDSGSNTLFKIGTE

-308 STAVNKNADKDNADF
+308 SKATNKVADSSDANFQVK
-323 HVNMADH
+323 MADH
-330 PITSEN
+330 PITSKN
-336 VTFKNGTRVMGAKA
+336 VTLKNGTRVMGAKS
-350 TFGYTVAEGNIG
+350 TFGYTVAEGNIA
-362 YGISSVTETKNIN
+362 YGISSVTETKKIN
-375 VGSTTPYVDIVTNGK
+375 VGSTTPYVDIVAGGK
-390 SFEETIVPTDVSV
+390 SFKETIVPTDVSV

-445 APAGATITLN
+445 APAGATVTLN

-463 GSVGIISNALTIDL
+463 GSVGIISNGLTIDL

-487 SYESYITIAT
+487 GYESYITIAT
-497 NETVTIKNGVLVA
+497 NDTVTIKNGVLVA
-510 SGNNQLLNAGEA
+510 SGNNQLLNSGET

-593 NGTKTTALG
+593 NGTKTTTFG
-602 NGGVIQSRTNTV
+602 NGGVIQSRTNMV

-632 NSHKNVPSG
+632 NSHKNVPTG

-654 LIQAGVDN
+654 LIQSGIDK
-662 KPIILYSDSNTYA
+662 KPFILYSDSNTYA
-675 YFNGCDIYGAFITP
+675 YFNGCDIYGAFMTP
-689 SKEAGEAFGTKN
+689 SKEAGEAFGSKN

-711 WATSYNVT
+711 WTASYTSN
-719 KDGVTTTYNVTTFEP
+719 GTTYNVTTFEP

-746 STMKFSD
+746 STMKFAD
-753 TITVGTTGQFHTND
+753 TITVGTSGQFHTND

-772 FLTAKDFSKSWT
+772 FLTVKNFSKSWT
-784 CNYAYGTPAF
+784 CNYAYSSAPVF
-794 ELVKDGETIQ
+794 EIVKDGVTIQ
-804 RPYNSGYT
+804 RPNTDYYT
-812 LYTAISNAD
+812 IKEAIADAD
-821 EGTTVKL
+821 EGSTITL
-828 LADYTIE
+828 LADIKIA
-835 TATSLGSIDKAL
+835 ATSQININKNL
-847 TLDLNGHTITVIQE
+847 TIDLNGHLLDAFLPYHYASDRYYANNSKESNYKIT
-861 HQNANFGI
+861 NFVL
-869 SATATV
+869 SADKTV
-875 TIKNGTFIAGANN
+875 TFKGEQAGSAIIFGCYTNAGQAPVIGTFIKPGKNSTINFEGANLNVSGPQLVGSWDTTGWTLNFNGGYYNKNN
-888 SYANI
+888 SSDGVGWIYANAKSTGATVNINNAYYNTNIAAATGAQTVVNI
-893 KGAPNYAA
+893 KNTVLAATAYSTDYADATFNVSDSYIFNALKPNKVVLGANCYIADTTWLSAATTTFAEGVGVGFGSNSIDHVNYNQKFAVITDENGRVVIDPNAAVFTKTTVTKAYGVTTVKADEVSGYIFSAQGSDGVIYYAND
-901 PLFRTNATCDL
+901 LATIIEKAAA
-912 VFDNVTFYGSTVVY
+912 GSTV
-926 NYGQRAA
+926 
-933 TVKVTFNKFNYYGI
+933 TFL
-947 FNQADATSPSIVDS
+947 ADYSFTSTAKIE
-961 RGNIAVTVTDS
+961 I
-972 NLYLEKG
+972 
-979 YLLSSISNK
+979 
-988 VTGADTVKKSTFI
+988 KKSLTF
-1001 FDNCK
+1001 D
-1006 IYSTDSSRS
+1006 
-1015 VISNASNR
+1015 
-1023 TFVEF
+1023 
-1028 TNCDIIGTFSPSLK
+1028 
-1042 DWDSSTDTKT
+1042 
-1052 NLNGVPS
+1052 LNG
-1059 SAMPAT
+1059 
-1065 NIVFNEG
+1065 
-1072 CRWGYSGTSALTP
+1072 
-1085 TYKNGIIYLGDST
+1085 K
-1098 STNDFFPSTG
+1098 
-1108 SFLNYQDGAF
+1108 
-1118 TIEDGKFVLPT
+1118 
-1129 VASSKTA
+1129 
-1136 TYNYSSSVVEGVDYV
+1136 
-1151 FEYVKGGATYWTP
+1151 
-1164 ETGTDT
+1164 
-1170 IVDVLNSATVGSTI
+1170 
-1184 KLLRDYTWKGTKVKY
+1184 
-1199 VQRDYTLDLG
+1199 TLDVAGTHMVSVFGVKASDVTL
-1209 GFTFTHQ
+1209 TF
-1216 QSLNAN
+1216 
-1222 KNYTSS
+1222 
-1228 YLDLQNGTFTIKNGT
+1228 QNGTIKY
-1243 IRAML
+1243 
-1248 VDAEGNDTGKNY
+1248 KN
-1260 PVIRMSYSSAAYK
+1260 AD
-1273 SITLNVEN
+1273 SIEN
-1281 VNTYVGPF
+1281 NKPNNTFVF
-1289 IYNMNVP
+1289 IDVYDSLS
-1296 GVTINITGGE
+1296 GVTVNLNNLTTHTGMILRSYAASGTVVNINGGE
-1306 HHLTNSYQ
+1306 HNIDYAPADLTASY
-1314 NVSGSFIESRANT
+1314 VESRTNIIFTAT
-1327 NATVT
+1327 NA
-1332 GAKFYVSNS
+1332 KFNLGGNSVFAS
-1341 TNGLVISMS
+1341 TN
-1350 YYQTTGDKASSF
+1350 YKQTENKSSTF
-1362 VFDGCE
+1362 TFNGCE
-1368 IVCNSSNKNIVPN
+1368 INQNNSKTTIIQY
-1381 SNEFTTIAFNNCK
+1381 SNEFTKIYFNDCD
-1394 IVGSITPTKHSFDED
+1394 IVGSITPSHNAGWESTAGD
-1409 FNGPKTGSIVLD
+1409 PKPGSIVLD
-1421 SATTLETAKIVA
+1421 SATTLDA
-1433 DIVSLSDELMKQLTF
+1433 DTILADAVSISDELKAQFCF
-1448 KYTAKGVTY
+1448 KYIAKGVTY
-1457 YATVEDLAAVITNA
+1457 YTSCDLATAISRA
-1471 DEDTDVTDDVATLVL
+1471 GEDTDVTDDVATLVL
-1486 LDDIRVHLT
+1486 LDDIEVHLT

-1512 LFIEQNGIKND
+1512 LFIEQDGTKDAKGNFNG
-1523 KGAFTASY
+1523 SY

-1566 SGAKIYFKDTN
+1566 SGANIYFKDTN
-1577 TYGYALTYSY
+1577 TYGYALAYSY
-1587 DKAYSVFVD
+1587 DKAYSIFVD

-1603 AAPGNVTYP
+1603 AAPGNLTYP
-1612 GWICGNSNITADV
+1612 GWICGNNNITAEV
-1625 RNATIYLEY
+1625 KNASIYLEY

-1645 KVATNVTPESTASFY
+1645 KATTPKSTAYFY
-1660 NCTIV
+1660 NCIIV
-1665 DNDSENGIIQGLN
+1665 DNDSEKGIIQGLN

-1694 APGATSN
+1694 APGATAN
-1701 DGDNKNP
+1701 DAAADNNP
-1708 VAGSIVIGAGCRFTN
+1708 VAGSIVIGVGCRFTN
-1723 DTIGNSAVKVGAGV
+1723 DTIGNSAVKVDTGV
-1737 RITEKEF
+1737 RITAKEF

-1774 MCDAALAGDQGDV
+1774 VCDAALAGDQGDV
-1787 ENSFSVIVNGEV
+1787 VNNFTVIVNGEA
-1799 IGAYADL
+1799 IGSYADL

-1813 PAGATIK
+1813 PAGATVK
-1820 LLNDVTIDAYGL
+1820 LLSDVTIDAYGL

-1837 KALTIDLDGKH
+1837 KALTIDLNGKH
-1848 LQIVQ
+1848 LQIIQYVVGG
-1853 HMANSQIII
+1853 QIYI

-1874 ISCAADAVYR
+1874 ISCAADATYR
-1884 KTLTSTGQAYDV
+1884 KTLTSTTSAYDV
-1896 GEPIFVSTSVAVDF
+1896 GEPIFVATSVAVDF
-1910 TLNGISTYSAGLFYN
+1910 TLDGISTYSAGLFYN

-1938 HKQNSIT
+1938 HKQISIT

-1952 DRALIVSK
+1952 ERALVVSK

-1973 MDWCGSLLISTAH
+1973 MDWCGSLLVSTAQ

-2018 NDKTFVY
+2018 NSKTFVY

-2039 KKDGSNFTSANL
+2039 NKDSSISGSNFTSANL

-2071 PTLPEGYIFASAIGS
+2071 PTLPEGYIFASAAGS
-2086 AANISFTKYAI
+2086 AAKISFMKYAI
-2097 AGQIHN
+2097 TGQIHK

-2109 ATSTTGSFTVNSVV
+2109 ATSTTSSFTVGSVV
-2123 AVKGNAQASIT
+2123 VKEGDLAYKIT
-2134 AGNHVIYCLE
+2134 AGDKVNYYSKDV
-2144 NATLADIVK
+2144 ALADIVTA
-2153 IAMAYDGSVITFLS
+2153 AMSYDGAVVTFLA

-2176 MDITKNVTFDL
+2176 MNITKNVTFDL
-2187 NGHVLTLIH
+2187 DGHVLTLIH

-2201 TFRLNAAVT
+2201 TFNLNAAVT
-2210 ATFENGTIITT
+2210 AKFEDGTIITT
-2221 PGASYAENNS
+2221 PGASYAKNNS

-2238 NANNANL
+2238 SVNNANL

-2271 GTFVLDTA
+2271 GTFVFDTT

-2367 TFNGGTIYGNISP
+2367 TFNGGTIYGNIAP
-2380 IKNASDGTLNYIQI
+2380 IKNGSDGTLNYVQI

-2401 PTVCTCATFSDTN
+2401 PTACTCATFIDTN

-2434 ASIKSFTFAE
+2434 SIKSFTFAE
-2444 STAANF
+2444 STNANF

-2462 NVKLK
+2462 NIKVK

-2480 KNINIGGINYSFDY
+2480 KNITIGGINYSFDY
-2494 VADYVYVIWY
+2494 VTDYVYVIWH
-2504 DANGNELERVPVD
+2504 DANGNELNKVPVD
-2517 DDFTGIAAPEYTVP
+2517 GNFTGIVAPEYTVP
-2531 ATGANNGWYQI
+2531 TTGANNGWYQI

-2554 GGNTAVDFSTITDF
+2554 GGTTAVDFSTITEF
-2568 SANLNFYP
+2568 TANLNFYP

-2608 MPENVEILRVY
+2608 MPENVKILGVY
-2619 LVDENGNMIKEVA
+2619 IVDENGNKIKDVS
-2632 GTEILFRDYKNDPVY
+2632 GTEILFKDHRNEPVY
-2647 YTMYVINYVDAV
+2647 YTMYVINYVDAIAL
-2659 SFTESTRVWVDYT
+2659 TESTRVWVDYT
-2672 VDGTPLTQKYT
+2672 VNDITLTQKYT
-2683 ISPEKYANTVYADS
+2683 ISPEKYVNTVYADYVNE
-2697 QKTEG
+2697 TE
-2702 NQYNDAAYEVV
+2702 QYNDAAYNVV
-2713 ADLVRYSYLLSEY
+2713 ADLVRYSYFISVY
-2726 AKAANSSFVID
+2726 ANAESAAIT
-2737 ASLADLYNKMK
+2737 DLYSKMMA
-2748 GLCSELP
+2748 LCSKLP
-2755 TDMTPDKSV
+2755 TDMTPDASV
-2764 NESALAGVGSIAFE
+2764 DTSNLAGLGTIAFE
-2778 ASEFNPRW
+2778 ASQFNPRW

-2801 TLLGYNSGV
+2801 TLQGYNAGF
-2810 LDDRTNYGEQIY
+2810 LNDRTNFGTQTY
-2822 GITTVTKTNGYIT
+2822 GITSVTKVNGYIT
-2835 EAYTQNI
+2835 SAYTVNI
-2842 PVYNLTQPFTI
+2842 PVYNLIQPFTI
-2853 TMVKADGTEIS
+2853 TMTKADGTEIS
-2864 AITDLNTYY
+2864 AIFDLNSYY
-2873 ADVKD
+2873 QSVKGT
-2878 VAAVADFLK
+2878 AAAADFLES
-2887 AVVALANSTVSY
+2887 VVALANSTIAY
-2899 KFPDGKITVN
+2899 KFPDGKVTVN
-2909 DVADFWECD
+2909 DIADFWECD

-2954 YGAVADGVTAHN
+2954 YGAVADGVTAHK

-3006 NSDPTVA
+3006 NTNPTVA

-3035 VVDTVYKNGQNLDSI
+3035 VVDTVYKNGQNLGSI

-3067 DSICNHVYSAYDA
+3067 DTICNHVYSAYDSK
-3080 DDPNKPATKEE
+3080 DPNKPETKEE

-3097 GRKHAYTGQPI
+3097 GRKHAYTDQPI
-3108 FILDEYGSEKVEQ
+3108 FALDEYGSEKVEQ

-3146 VHLVDADKN
+3146 VHLVDADKK

-3179 GTIDPSTPV
+3179 GSIDPSTPV

-3209 TEEIKISG
+3209 AEEIKISG

-3238 YLYHYEQSARNITIR
+3238 YLYHYEQTARNITIR

-3293 VTIKD
+3293 VTVKD
-3298 MLVMNHNSHGGDT
+3298 MLVMNHNSHSGDT

-3346 LIAYPVYRGLFGTNH
+3346 LLAYPVYRGLFGTNH
-3361 MRNMYLADCTLNSFD
+3361 MRNMYLADCFLNSFD
-3376 AHTGAYN
+3376 SHTGAYN
-3383 VTIEN
+3383 VTIER

-3401 IKLTNVT
+3401 IKLTDVT
-3408 VYPDKDY
+3408 IYTASNY
-3415 AAAIYLRTDYGSTW
+3415 GSAINLRTDYGSTW
-3429 KGDLEIDGLTIM
+3429 NGDLEIDGLTVK
-3441 YGEGDMPNNNVIS
+3441 YGIGSKPERIT
-3454 LIYGIYVNQYWGF
+3454 LIYGSYTNQYWGF

-3477 NNFHVEKYKAEII
+3477 NNFHVESYKAEIV
-3490 NGERIETT
+3490 NGERVETFVEQ
-3498 LGRDGSDVVV
+3498 DGDISV
-3508 YYYYG
+3508 YYYY
-3513 ATAAAYNKKAGHIN
+3513 ATNSLKESNVPDTSAEGKYSPEGDLIN
-3527 NLTASEVPATS
+3527 ENATS
-3538 AAGKHGPQDK
+3538 N
-3548 GDSSITYDY
+3548 Y
-3557 GTNHLVCTK
+3557 GTNHLECTK

-3573 VTMNLPTGDFWKDMN
+3573 VALTLPTGDFWADMN
-3588 VSMNGSEYVWTEKK
+3588 VTIDGAAWAFEEVVIAGYGTGYGSFKK
-3602 IGSIVLSAGFEKQ
+3602 KG